1 MKPIRK
7 DEQEYLRVY
16 IQDKFR
22 SKRSAL
28 ESDRELQ
35 VEAQSKKNY
44 KKFVSTLKI
53 SSMIKQAEKLQK
65 DYDSFVTSKE
75 KVESEKLQ
83 KLKTHV
89 QLIED
94 HMRKWKNIR
103 RWDSSPNFMSYDGSK
118 PKLYNIE
125 SYINEVLQQE
135 TRNAYDNSSK
145 GKAIKELDAQR
156 ESCENALY
164 SGSSLGSVRSYI
176 HNVLTKA
183 QISDS
188 MPNQLMIESK

>member
-7 DEQEYLRVY
+7 DEQEYLRSY
-16 IQDKFR
+16 ISDKFR
-22 SKRSAL
+22 DKRSAL
-28 ESDRELQ
+28 ESDRELE

-53 SSMIKQAEKLQK
+53 SNMMKQAEKLQK
-65 DYDSFVTSKE
+65 DYDSFVASKE
-75 KVESEKLQ
+75 RVEGEKLQ
-83 KLKTHV
+83 KLKRHI

-135 TRNAYDNSSK
+135 TRKAYDNSSK
-145 GKAIKELDAQR
+145 GRAIKELDAQR

-164 SGSSLGSVRSYI
+164 SGSSLGSVRGYI

-188 MPNQLMIESK
+188 IPNQLMIESK

>member
-7 DEQEYLRVY
+7 DEQEYLRSY
-16 IQDKFR
+16 ISDKFR
-22 SKRSAL
+22 DKRSAL
-28 ESDRELQ
+28 ESDRELE

-53 SSMIKQAEKLQK
+53 SNMMKQAEKLQK
-65 DYDSFVTSKE
+65 DYDSFVASKE
-75 KVESEKLQ
+75 RVEGEKLQ
-83 KLKTHV
+83 KLKRHI

-135 TRNAYDNSSK
+135 TRKAYDNSSK

-164 SGSSLGSVRSYI
+164 SGSSLGSVRGYI

-188 MPNQLMIESK
+188 IPNQLMIESK

>member
-7 DEQEYLRVY
+7 DEQDYLRSY
-16 IQDKFR
+16 ISDKFR
-22 SKRSAL
+22 DKRSAL
-28 ESDRELQ
+28 ESDRELE

-53 SSMIKQAEKLQK
+53 SNMMKQAEKLQK
-65 DYDSFVTSKE
+65 DYDNFVASKE

-83 KLKTHV
+83 KLKRHI

-135 TRNAYDNSSK
+135 TRKAYDNSSK
-145 GKAIKELDAQR
+145 GRAIKELDAQR

-164 SGSSLGSVRSYI
+164 SGSSLGSVRGYI

-188 MPNQLMIESK
+188 IPNQLMIESK

>member
-35 VEAQSKKNY
+35 VEEQSKKNY

-65 DYDSFVTSKE
+65 DYDNFVTSKE

-83 KLKTHV
+83 KLKRHI

>member
-35 VEAQSKKNY
+35 VEEQSKKNY

-65 DYDSFVTSKE
+65 DYDNFVTSKE

-83 KLKTHV
+83 KLKRHI

-103 RWDSSPNFMSYDGSK
+103 RWESSPNFMSYDGSK

-164 SGSSLGSVRSYI
+164 SGSSLGSVRGYI

-188 MPNQLMIESK
+188 IPNQLMIESK

>member
-35 VEAQSKKNY
+35 VEEQSKKNY

-65 DYDSFVTSKE
+65 DYDNFVTSKE

-83 KLKTHV
+83 KLKRHI

-125 SYINEVLQQE
+125 SYINEVLQEE
-135 TRNAYDNSSK
+135 TRNAYDNSSR

>member
-7 DEQEYLRVY
+7 DEQEYLYNY
-16 IQDKFR
+16 IRNKFND
-22 SKRSAL
+22 KRSAL
-28 ESDRELQ
+28 ESDRELE
-35 VEAQSKKNY
+35 VETQSKKNY

-53 SSMIKQAEKLQK
+53 SNMIKEAEKLQK

-75 KVESEKLQ
+75 RVESEKLQ
-83 KLKTHV
+83 KLKKHI

-103 RWDSSPNFMSYDGSK
+103 RWERTPDFMSYDGSK

-135 TRNAYDNSSK
+135 TRKAYDNSSK

-164 SGSSLGSVRSYI
+164 SGSSLGSVRGYI

-188 MPNQLMIESK
+188 IPNQLMIESK

>member
-7 DEQEYLRVY
+7 DEQEYLRSY
-16 IQDKFR
+16 ISDKFR
-22 SKRSAL
+22 DKRSAL
-28 ESDRELQ
+28 ESDRELE

-53 SSMIKQAEKLQK
+53 SNMMKQAEKLQK
-65 DYDSFVTSKE
+65 DYDNFVASK
-75 KVESEKLQ
+75 EKLQ
-83 KLKTHV
+83 KLKRHI

-135 TRNAYDNSSK
+135 TRKAYDNSSK
-145 GKAIKELDAQR
+145 GRAIKELDAQR

-164 SGSSLGSVRSYI
+164 SGSSLGSVRGYI

-188 MPNQLMIESK
+188 IPNQLMIESK

>member
-7 DEQEYLRVY
+7 DEQEYLRSY
-16 IQDKFR
+16 ISDKFR
-22 SKRSAL
+22 DKRSAL
-28 ESDRELQ
+28 ESDREIE

-53 SSMIKQAEKLQK
+53 SNMIKQAEKLQK
-65 DYDSFVTSKE
+65 DYDSFVASKE
-75 KVESEKLQ
+75 RVEGEKLQ
-83 KLKTHV
+83 KLKRHI

-135 TRNAYDNSSK
+135 TRKAYDNSSK

-164 SGSSLGSVRSYI
+164 SGSSLGSVRGYI

-188 MPNQLMIESK
+188 IPNQLMIESK

>member
-7 DEQEYLRVY
+7 DEQEYLRSY
-16 IQDKFR
+16 ISDKFR
-22 SKRSAL
+22 DKRSAL
-28 ESDRELQ
+28 ESDRELE

-53 SSMIKQAEKLQK
+53 SNMIKQAEKLQK
-65 DYDSFVTSKE
+65 DYDSFVASKE
-75 KVESEKLQ
+75 RVEGEKLQ
-83 KLKTHV
+83 KLKRHI

-118 PKLYNIE
+118 PKIYNIE

-135 TRNAYDNSSK
+135 TRKAYDNSSK
-145 GKAIKELDAQR
+145 GRAIKELDAQR

-164 SGSSLGSVRSYI
+164 SGSSLGSVRGYI

-188 MPNQLMIESK
+188 IPNQLMIESK

>member
-7 DEQEYLRVY
+7 DEQEYLRTY
-16 IQDKFR
+16 ISDKFR
-22 SKRSAL
+22 DKRSAL
-28 ESDRELQ
+28 ESDRELE

-53 SSMIKQAEKLQK
+53 SNMMKQAEKLQK
-65 DYDSFVTSKE
+65 DYDSFVASKE
-75 KVESEKLQ
+75 RVEGEKLQ
-83 KLKTHV
+83 KLKRHI

-103 RWDSSPNFMSYDGSK
+103 RWESNPSFMSYSGDK
-118 PKLYNIE
+118 PKLHNIE
-125 SYINEVLQQE
+125 IYINEVLQQE
-135 TRNAYDNSSK
+135 TRKAYDNSPK
-145 GKAIKELDAQR
+145 GRAIKELDAQR

-164 SGSSLGSVRSYI
+164 SGSSLGSVRGYI

-188 MPNQLMIESK
+188 IPNQLMIESK

>member
-7 DEQEYLRVY
+7 DEQDYLRSY
-16 IQDKFR
+16 ISDKFR
-22 SKRSAL
+22 DKRSAL
-28 ESDRELQ
+28 ESDRELE

-53 SSMIKQAEKLQK
+53 SNMMKQAEKLQK
-65 DYDSFVTSKE
+65 DYDSFVASKE
-75 KVESEKLQ
+75 RVEGEKLQ
-83 KLKTHV
+83 KLKRHI

-135 TRNAYDNSSK
+135 TRKAYDNSSK
-145 GKAIKELDAQR
+145 GRAIKELDAQR

-164 SGSSLGSVRSYI
+164 SGSSLGSVRGYI

-188 MPNQLMIESK
+188 IPNQLMIESK

>member
-7 DEQEYLRVY
+7 DEKEYLRVY

-35 VEAQSKKNY
+35 VEEQSKKNY

-65 DYDSFVTSKE
+65 DYDNFVTSKE

-83 KLKTHV
+83 KLKRHI

-135 TRNAYDNSSK
+135 TRNAYDNSSR

-164 SGSSLGSVRSYI
+164 SGSSLGSVRGYI

>member
-35 VEAQSKKNY
+35 VEEQSKKNY

-65 DYDSFVTSKE
+65 DYDNFVTSKE

-83 KLKTHV
+83 KLKRHI

-164 SGSSLGSVRSYI
+164 SGSSLGSVRGYI

>member
-7 DEQEYLRVY
+7 DEQEYLRAY

-28 ESDRELQ
+28 ESDRELE

-53 SSMIKQAEKLQK
+53 SNMIKQAEKLQK
-65 DYDSFVTSKE
+65 DYDNFVASKE
-75 KVESEKLQ
+75 RVEGEKLQ
-83 KLKTHV
+83 KLKRHI

-103 RWDSSPNFMSYDGSK
+103 RWESSPNFMSYDGSK

-135 TRNAYDNSSK
+135 TRKAYDNSSK
-145 GKAIKELDAQR
+145 GRAIKELDAQR

-164 SGSSLGSVRSYI
+164 SGSSLGSVRGYI

-188 MPNQLMIESK
+188 IPNQLMIESK

>member
-7 DEQEYLRVY
+7 DEQEYLRAY

-22 SKRSAL
+22 NKRSAL
-28 ESDRELQ
+28 ESDRELE

-53 SSMIKQAEKLQK
+53 SNMMKQAEKLQK
-65 DYDSFVTSKE
+65 DYDSFVASKE
-75 KVESEKLQ
+75 RVEGEKLQ
-83 KLKTHV
+83 KLKRHI

-103 RWDSSPNFMSYDGSK
+103 RWESSPNFMSYDGSK

-135 TRNAYDNSSK
+135 TRKAYDNSSK
-145 GKAIKELDAQR
+145 GRAIKELDAQR

-164 SGSSLGSVRSYI
+164 SGSSLGSVRGYI

-188 MPNQLMIESK
+188 IPNQLMIESK

>member
-35 VEAQSKKNY
+35 VEEQSKKNY

-53 SSMIKQAEKLQK
+53 SSMIKKAEKLQK
-65 DYDSFVTSKE
+65 DYDNFVTSKE

-83 KLKTHV
+83 KLKRHI

-164 SGSSLGSVRSYI
+164 SGSSLGSVRGYI

>member
-7 DEQEYLRVY
+7 DEQEYLRSY
-16 IQDKFR
+16 ISDKFR
-22 SKRSAL
+22 DKRSAL
-28 ESDRELQ
+28 ESDRELE

-53 SSMIKQAEKLQK
+53 SNMIKQAEKLQK
-65 DYDSFVTSKE
+65 DYDSFVASKE
-75 KVESEKLQ
+75 RVEGEKLQ
-83 KLKTHV
+83 KLKRHI

-135 TRNAYDNSSK
+135 TRKAYDNSSK

-164 SGSSLGSVRSYI
+164 SGSSLGSVRCYI

-188 MPNQLMIESK
+188 IPNQLMIESK

>member
-35 VEAQSKKNY
+35 VEEQSKKNY

-65 DYDSFVTSKE
+65 DYDNFVTSKE

-83 KLKTHV
+83 KLKRHI

-135 TRNAYDNSSK
+135 TRNAYDNSSR

-164 SGSSLGSVRSYI
+164 SGSSLGSVRGYI

-188 MPNQLMIESK
+188 IPNQLMIESK

>member
-16 IQDKFR
+16 VQDKFR
-22 SKRSAL
+22 NKRSAL
-28 ESDRELQ
+28 ESDRELE

-53 SSMIKQAEKLQK
+53 SNMIKQAEKLQK
-65 DYDSFVTSKE
+65 DYDNFVASKE
-75 KVESEKLQ
+75 RVEGEKLQ
-83 KLKTHV
+83 KLKRHI

-135 TRNAYDNSSK
+135 TRRAYDNSSK
-145 GKAIKELDAQR
+145 GRAIKQLDAQR

-164 SGSSLGSVRSYI
+164 SGSSLGSVRGYI

-188 MPNQLMIESK
+188 IPNQLMIESK

>member
-22 SKRSAL
+22 NKRSAL

-65 DYDSFVTSKE
+65 DYDSFVASKE
-75 KVESEKLQ
+75 RVEGEKLQ
-83 KLKTHV
+83 KLKRHI

-103 RWDSSPNFMSYDGSK
+103 RWESSPNFMSYDGSK

-135 TRNAYDNSSK
+135 TRKAYDNSSK
-145 GKAIKELDAQR
+145 GRAIKELDAQR

-164 SGSSLGSVRSYI
+164 SGSSLGSVRGYI

-188 MPNQLMIESK
+188 IPNQLMIESK

>member
-7 DEQEYLRVY
+7 DEQEYLRSY
-16 IQDKFR
+16 ISDKFR
-22 SKRSAL
+22 DKRSAL
-28 ESDRELQ
+28 ESDREIE

-53 SSMIKQAEKLQK
+53 SNMMKQAEKLQK
-65 DYDSFVTSKE
+65 DYDNFVASKE

-83 KLKTHV
+83 KLKRHI

-135 TRNAYDNSSK
+135 TRRAYDNSSK

-164 SGSSLGSVRSYI
+164 SGSSLGSVRGYI

-188 MPNQLMIESK
+188 IPNQLMIESK

>member
-7 DEQEYLRVY
+7 DEQEYLRSY
-16 IQDKFR
+16 ISDKFR
-22 SKRSAL
+22 DKRSAL
-28 ESDRELQ
+28 ESDRELE

-53 SSMIKQAEKLQK
+53 SNMMKQAEKLQK
-65 DYDSFVTSKE
+65 DYDSFVASKE
-75 KVESEKLQ
+75 RVEGEKLQ
-83 KLKTHV
+83 KLKRHI

-103 RWDSSPNFMSYDGSK
+103 RWESNPNFMSYDGSK

-135 TRNAYDNSSK
+135 TRKAYDNSSK

-156 ESCENALY
+156 ESCQNALY
-164 SGSSLGSVRSYI
+164 SGSSLGSVRGYI
-176 HNVLTKA
+176 HNILTKA
-183 QISDS
+183 EISDS
-188 MPNQLMIESK
+188 IPNQLMIESK

>member
-22 SKRSAL
+22 NKRSAL
-28 ESDRELQ
+28 ESDRELE

-53 SSMIKQAEKLQK
+53 SNMMKQAEKLQK
-65 DYDSFVTSKE
+65 DYDNFVASKE
-75 KVESEKLQ
+75 RVEGEKLQ
-83 KLKTHV
+83 KLKRHI

-118 PKLYNIE
+118 PKIYNIE

-135 TRNAYDNSSK
+135 TRRAYDNSSK

-188 MPNQLMIESK
+188 IPNQLMIESK